1 MPVLHQRDGLNT
13 IYTFV
18 GPLNEECAHQY
29 FDLNYADYHEI
40 GDALGTVIDIRQMR
54 FRVSGLLVASQRMK
68 GVVFDTP
75 VAFVGNPGNVFL
87 TFLISLE
94 ALSSQGQ
101 KRFAFFNE
109 VPEALEWNNRWFEE
123 RGLDRQTLLGIVTG
137 NPTPPVNRFNE

>member
-1 MPVLHQRDGLNT
+1 MPVLHRRDGLNV

-18 GPLNEECAHQY
+18 GPLDEECTHQY

-40 GDALGTVIDIRQMR
+40 GDAIGTVIDIRQMR
-54 FRVSGLLVASQRMK
+54 FRVSGLLVATQRMK

-75 VAFVGNPGNVFL
+75 VAFVGNPGNVFF

-101 KRFAFFNE
+101 KRFAFFND
-109 VPEALEWNNRWFEE
+109 VPEALEWNNRWFDE
-123 RGLDRQTLLGIVTG
+123 RRLERQALFGVVTG
-137 NPTPPVNRFNE
+137 NPTPPVNRLNE